1 MARKA
6 PKFYVVWKGHH
17 SGIFDSWDACK
28 VQVQNVQG
36 AQFKSFSSFEEAKDA
51 FKRPYKASIGK
62 NVKKLRELSEVE
74 RLKIGHPNMKSIAV
88 DAAVKGNPGLME
100 YRGVE
105 TESKTVLFK
114 QGPFQQGT
122 NNIGEFLAL
131 VHGLAYLKKNNSDLL
146 LYSDSRIAISWVKQK
161 KCKTKLVQS
170 SKNKEI
176 FDLIQ
181 RATDWLKNNDYKT
194 TIVKWET
201 KAWGEIPADYG
212 RK

>member
-88 DAAVKGNPGLME
+88 DCC
-100 YRGVE
+100 R
-105 TESKTVLFK
+105 
-114 QGPFQQGT
+114 
-122 NNIGEFLAL
+122 
-131 VHGLAYLKKNNSDLL
+131 
-146 LYSDSRIAISWVKQK
+146 
-161 KCKTKLVQS
+161 
-170 SKNKEI
+170 
-176 FDLIQ
+176 
-181 RATDWLKNNDYKT
+181 
-194 TIVKWET
+194 
-201 KAWGEIPADYG
+201 
-212 RK
+212 

>member
-176 FDLIQ
+176 FDLIK

>member
-28 VQVQNVQG
+28 VQVQNVKG

-194 TIVKWET
+194 TIIKWET